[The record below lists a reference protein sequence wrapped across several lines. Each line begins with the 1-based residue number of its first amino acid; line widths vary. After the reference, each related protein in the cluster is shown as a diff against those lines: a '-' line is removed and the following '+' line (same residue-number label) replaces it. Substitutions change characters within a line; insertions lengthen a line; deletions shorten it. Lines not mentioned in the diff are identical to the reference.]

1 MPVVKNCSMLPIC
14 KKDTE
19 MLEPVQRRATELGTG
34 LEHKSCEEWLR
45 ELGGISLE
53 ESRLRGDFSTLY
65 SHPKGGCTRWGGQ
78 SPR

>member
-34 LEHKSCEEWLR
+34 W
-45 ELGGISLE
+45 
-53 ESRLRGDFSTLY
+53 STN
-65 SHPKGGCTRWGGQ
+65 PVKNG
-78 SPR
+78 